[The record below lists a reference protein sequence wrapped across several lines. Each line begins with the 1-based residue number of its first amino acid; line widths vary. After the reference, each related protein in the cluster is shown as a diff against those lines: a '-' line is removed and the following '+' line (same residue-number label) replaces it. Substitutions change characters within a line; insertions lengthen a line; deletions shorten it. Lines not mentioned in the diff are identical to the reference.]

1 MHSKSN
7 LIKTS
12 LTCILPIVIKKD
24 RRSSQ
29 TKGNNW
35 RVARLETPFMI
46 FFCFSSKKA
55 RALKTN
61 SMLKALKNFLYLIS
75 HHNQKAKSTF

>member
-12 LTCILPIVIKKD
+12 LTCILSIVIKKD

-29 TKGNNW
+29 TKGNYW
-35 RVARLETPFMI
+35 RVAHLETPFMTL
-46 FFCFSSKKA
+46 FCFSSKKA
-55 RALKTN
+55 RALTIN
-61 SMLKALKNFLYLIS
+61 STHKALK
-75 HHNQKAKSTF
+75 HE